1 MRLTFLLAAL
11 VFVFNLFSE
20 ANAESAHFNY
30 ILHCQGCHLVNGG
43 GTSGK
48 IPALIGVGRFLSV
61 EGGREFLVRVP
72 GVSGSLVNDAE
83 LAEVLNWIL
92 YESSPDNLP
101 RNFEP
106 YDAEEVGRY
115 RQDPLVDVEH
125 AKDRL
130 LSLIEI

>member
-1 MRLTFLLAAL
+1 MRLKLLLTAL
-11 VFVFNLFSE
+11 VFVFNLLSK
-20 ANAESAHFNY
+20 ADAESAHFNY

-43 GTSGK
+43 GTPGK
-48 IPALIGVGRFLSV
+48 IPALIGIGRFLSV

-72 GVSGSLVNDAE
+72 GVSGSLVNDVE

-92 YESSPDNLP
+92 YEFSPDNLP
-101 RNFEP
+101 RDFEP

-125 AKDRL
+125 ARDQL
-130 LSLIEI
+130 LSLIET

>member
-1 MRLTFLLAAL
+1 M
-11 VFVFNLFSE
+11 
-20 ANAESAHFNY
+20 
-30 ILHCQGCHLVNGG
+30 
-43 GTSGK
+43 
-48 IPALIGVGRFLSV
+48 

-72 GVSGSLVNDAE
+72 GVSGSLVNYAE

-92 YESSPDNLP
+92 YEFSPDNLP

-130 LSLIEI
+130 LSLIET